1 MKQKLLFFLAIC
13 LILFAA
19 SGCTAEPASSVF
31 SEAVGSAENEVA
43 PAPTKTVTPAESEV
57 SSVSSAAPSHSGTT
71 DGAFVLRSFY
81 TIATIGIHESM
92 ESFDRRPY
100 LAIDETTEL
109 PETLPIYEDEYPID
123 DGWPLYPFEKLSQ
136 EEAEAQMT
144 EYLQTFCGLTGQPVP
159 KIQTYVKDFAISND
173 EYWYDDV
180 NEQIRQMQYKGYEM
194 GVRGS
199 AEQNPEFFEATATL
213 DEAAMLESPFVQAAI
228 SYRGIENP
236 EFKQTQMSEFDQ
248 EIGYRRIRIA
258 ESCEDLRTNLLY
270 DYFDSVEII
279 RVTSGFRVSI
289 RLLSSENPLEEAAVI
304 PYETAKSFIEQEQSA
319 PVVYCEAAY
328 NNRLIYPGRYIPVY
342 KFYLQWENGGIFTR
356 LVPMTEYPIPQGEEM
371 QKYMNETFGEYATE
385 SSCEKESDSL
395 SSSAAEPAV

>member
-1 MKQKLLFFLAIC
+1 MRKVKIIALFLFCTVFLSGC
-13 LILFAA
+13 GEKGAA
-19 SGCTAEPASSVF
+19 SPVASSAQEIEKNV
-31 SEAVGSAENEVA
+31 
-43 PAPTKTVTPAESEV
+43 
-57 SSVSSAAPSHSGTT
+57 SAALPSSTAMVEGSS
-71 DGAFVLRSFY
+71 VLRSFKEGGGAGSY
-81 TIATIGIHESM
+81 FSLGSYY
-92 ESFDRRPY
+92 RRPY

-109 PETLPIYEDEYPID
+109 PETLPIYEDEYPTD
-123 DGWPLYPFEKLSQ
+123 DGRPLYSFEKLSQ
-136 EEAEAQMT
+136 KEAEANMA

-258 ESCEDLRTNLLY
+258 ESCEDLRTNLFY
-270 DYFDSVEII
+270 DYFGSIEII

-289 RLLSSENPLEEAAVI
+289 KLPKPEQPLEEAAVI
-304 PYETAKSFIEQEQSA
+304 PFETAKAFIEREQSA

-328 NNRLIYPGRYIPVY
+328 DNRFIYPGRYIPVY

-371 QKYMNETFGEYATE
+371 QQYMNETFGEYATE
-385 SSCEKESDSL
+385 SSYEEESDSL
-395 SSSAAEPAV
+395 SSSAASSAAEPAV

>member
-1 MKQKLLFFLAIC
+1 MRAVKMIALLLIC
-13 LILFAA
+13 TILLSACGENA
-19 SGCTAEPASSVF
+19 VDNTSV
-31 SEAVGSAENEVA
+31 
-43 PAPTKTVTPAESEV
+43 
-57 SSVSSAAPSHSGTT
+57 
-71 DGAFVLRSFY
+71 LQ
-81 TIATIGIHESM
+81 
-92 ESFDRRPY
+92 SFDEGGGAGSYVSTGSYIRRLY

-109 PETLPIYEDEYPID
+109 PETLPIYKDEYPTYHYA
-123 DGWPLYPFEKLSQ
+123 PQYPFEKLSQ

-144 EYLQTFCGLTGQPVP
+144 EYLQIFCELTGQPVP
-159 KIQTYVKDFAISND
+159 EIQTYVKEVSPSWMD

-199 AEQNPEFFEATATL
+199 AEQNPEFFEATANF

-236 EFKQTQMSEFDQ
+236 EFKQAKMSEYDQ
-248 EIGYRRIRIA
+248 NFGYRNIRIA
-258 ESCEDLRTNLLY
+258 EQCEDLRTNLLY

-289 RLLSSENPLEEAAVI
+289 RLPSSENPLKEAAVI
-304 PYETAKSFIEQEQSA
+304 PYETAKAFIEQEQSA

-328 NNRLIYPGRYIPVY
+328 DNRFIYPGRYIPVY
-342 KFYLQWENGGIFTR
+342 KFYLQGDGYIFTR

-371 QKYMNETFGEYATE
+371 QQYMNETFGEYATE
-385 SSCEKESDSL
+385 FFYEKESNSL
-395 SSSAAEPAV
+395 SSSAASSAVEPAV

>member
-1 MKQKLLFFLAIC
+1 MRKVKIIALFLLCTVFLSGC
-13 LILFAA
+13 GENAA
-19 SGCTAEPASSVF
+19 SRPASS
-31 SEAVGSAENEVA
+31 STQETAHA
-43 PAPTKTVTPAESEV
+43 
-57 SSVSSAAPSHSGTT
+57 VSSASPSSAVAAEGSS
-71 DGAFVLRSFY
+71 VLRSFKEGGGAGSY
-81 TIATIGIHESM
+81 SSLGSYY
-92 ESFDRRPY
+92 RRPY

-109 PETLPIYEDEYPID
+109 PETLPIYEDEYPTD

-213 DEAAMLESPFVQAAI
+213 DEAAMLENPFVQAAI
-228 SYRGIENP
+228 SYQGIKNP
-236 EFKQTQMSEFDQ
+236 EVKHAQMSEYDQ
-248 EIGYRRIRIA
+248 ETGYRRIRIA
-258 ESCEDLRTNLLY
+258 ESCEDLRTNLFY
-270 DYFDSVEII
+270 DYFGSIEII

-289 RLLSSENPLEEAAVI
+289 KLPKPEQPLEEAAVI
-304 PYETAKSFIEQEQSA
+304 PFETAKAFIEREQSA

-328 NNRLIYPGRYIPVY
+328 DNRFIYPGRYIPVY

-385 SSCEKESDSL
+385 SSYEEESDSL
-395 SSSAAEPAV
+395 SSSAASSAAEPAV